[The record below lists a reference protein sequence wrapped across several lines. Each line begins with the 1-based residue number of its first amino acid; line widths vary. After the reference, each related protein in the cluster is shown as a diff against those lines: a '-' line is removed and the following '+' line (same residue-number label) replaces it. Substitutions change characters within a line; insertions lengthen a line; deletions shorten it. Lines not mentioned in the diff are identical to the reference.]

1 MAAVEFRPGEFAG
14 KYRQANQERMRWG
27 GKQGLRLQ
35 PVIFGNVNLFQVVG
49 YIFKKVSLIPSL
61 KKTNKVRLSS

>member
-35 PVIFGNVNLFQVVG
+35 PVIFGNVNLFQVV
-49 YIFKKVSLIPSL
+49 KKVTFL
-61 KKTNKVRLSS
+61 KKYL